1 MCTGVVYQRKLVIR
15 SRRPL
20 ASMFGRNR
28 GIADTVAKEDVWMW
42 IAGKQYIPQQKSPA
56 KDKFLG

>member
-1 MCTGVVYQRKLVIR
+1 
-15 SRRPL
+15 
-20 ASMFGRNR
+20 MFGRNR